1 MGGWYTIGVCLGLG
15 LGIGLILSGI
25 LASTT
30 VGVGAAA
37 IVGSPPASGSVS

>member
-15 LGIGLILSGI
+15 LDRLILSGI

-37 IVGSPPASGSVS
+37 IVGTLPVASGSVS